1 MDKAPAQEPIN
12 TDDVMNPVWATD
24 RPKSDSMSGEAPEM
38 MPVSKPNS
46 MPPSAPN
53 VKMNALL
60 SGKRVETPRPTS
72 RSTASIVAPTSWMP
86 ASTAPSASCTGLD
99 VCTAVMIPP
108 SIPIDPHRYEMQQS
122 QQTKKTWNDV

>member
-1 MDKAPAQEPIN
+1 
-12 TDDVMNPVWATD
+12 
-24 RPKSDSMSGEAPEM
+24 M

-86 ASTAPSASCTGLD
+86 ASHRTFGVVYWIGRLHRSHDSTFHSHRSS
-99 VCTAVMIPP
+99 
-108 SIPIDPHRYEMQQS
+108 SI
-122 QQTKKTWNDV
+122 

>member
-1 MDKAPAQEPIN
+1 
-12 TDDVMNPVWATD
+12 
-24 RPKSDSMSGEAPEM
+24 MSGEAPEM

-86 ASTAPSASCTGLD
+86 ASTAPS
-99 VCTAVMIPP
+99 
-108 SIPIDPHRYEMQQS
+108 IPIDPHRYEMQQS